1 MVDQISEDKFEDK
14 VIKSDKPVI
23 VDFYADWCGP
33 CKMMA
38 PVMEELSE
46 EYGSKMSFFKCDV
59 DANGGIAQ
67 KYNIMSIPAIFIFI
81 RVWLYCTISSLESSM
96 GFIGKSTL
104 VVQMASNQLRHSTV
118 ILCIDMH
125 AIFRVNKHR

>member
-67 KYNIMSIPAIFIFI
+67 KYNIMSIPAIFIFQNGEI
-81 RVWLYCTISSLESSM
+81 IKKFVGAQSRKSLE
-96 GFIGKSTL
+96 
-104 VVQMASNQLRHSTV
+104 
-118 ILCIDMH
+118 D
-125 AIFRVNKHR
+125 AISRV